1 MPARNLN
8 LYAQWEKRPV
18 YHLQYDAN
26 NGSGKRRTDAETPC
40 EAGTKVQIDGNAYR
54 YEAGRDC
61 YMFTQWNTRPDGKG
75 DAYKPGEEKE
85 INTDIILYAQW
96 EKLQDKAEDIEQYHV
111 FYRANNNT
119 TAFSVDP
126 QTPKEAGNSILL
138 QNNRFFYADYLFAG
152 WNTKADGSGKQY
164 NSGDTFVIPS
174 KNISLY
180 AQWKKIEQKRLIYSS
195 NTKAEEKYIDA
206 ECFSDDGED
215 EEKEVLIDGN
225 SFHNNG
231 KKFVGWN
238 TKIDGSGKRYA
249 PSEKFTLKENT
260 VLYAQWSK
268 DVKQYKLV
276 YHSNYPSKA
285 EETKEE
291 QKEID
296 SETPAYAGTKIKIN
310 KNYFSCGGYKFTGW
324 STKKTGEA
332 EYLPTQ
338 WYVMPEKDVDL
349 YACWSKADEHKKE
362 DTNNPEDK
370 EENKK
375 EDKEE
380 DKNEEDKN
388 DNNKDDEKKDDE
400 KKDEAEEDTKKDPM
414 AEEARK
420 AIEKAYEEI
429 QKLAIEELK
438 EESKKYTEIP
448 VTELMKDEDTI
459 NIPGTPV
466 AKVSKLADKTQG
478 VTLVKGRYE
487 GIKKEGIY
495 EYGDVIDY
503 TVNISNEG
511 TADLYDLVV
520 EDFMDKS
527 LQEIIKPGTVTIVSG
542 QITTKQGNT
551 VCVERMPE
559 KEDEEGKYI
568 VHLDKLKA
576 ADSVVLHMKAEV
588 QTGVQAGTHLNNA
601 IHITAQYETVND
613 NGKREKIYIIETPEM
628 TDNDTVGIGV
638 PDIVVAKKSDKTKNI
653 VLENGRYTGKRKYG
667 TYKAGEEIKF
677 TITVSNSG
685 TASARNITIKE
696 EPSKELKKYVQMKG
710 FAHKAESSIRSKKSN
725 TVKVKE
731 IKNKKVFLDK
741 IEAGDS
747 VELIYTAK
755 VKKDIPSIKFLKNE
769 VSLEGKNK
777 DGSDIPITPKMDDYD
792 KVNLKEN
799 SKPMKKNKDQGTPG
813 AKTGDNNTIAM
824 YLLVGLLSLSMIFI
838 ILYFQ
843 KRKKD
848 NI

>member
-1 MPARNLN
+1 
-8 LYAQWEKRPV
+8 
-18 YHLQYDAN
+18 
-26 NGSGKRRTDAETPC
+26 
-40 EAGTKVQIDGNAYR
+40 
-54 YEAGRDC
+54 
-61 YMFTQWNTRPDGKG
+61 
-75 DAYKPGEEKE
+75 
-85 INTDIILYAQW
+85 
-96 EKLQDKAEDIEQYHV
+96 
-111 FYRANNNT
+111 
-119 TAFSVDP
+119 
-126 QTPKEAGNSILL
+126 
-138 QNNRFFYADYLFAG
+138 
-152 WNTKADGSGKQY
+152 
-164 NSGDTFVIPS
+164 
-174 KNISLY
+174 
-180 AQWKKIEQKRLIYSS
+180 
-195 NTKAEEKYIDA
+195 
-206 ECFSDDGED
+206 
-215 EEKEVLIDGN
+215 
-225 SFHNNG
+225 
-231 KKFVGWN
+231 
-238 TKIDGSGKRYA
+238 
-249 PSEKFTLKENT
+249 
-260 VLYAQWSK
+260 
-268 DVKQYKLV
+268 
-276 YHSNYPSKA
+276 
-285 EETKEE
+285 
-291 QKEID
+291 
-296 SETPAYAGTKIKIN
+296 
-310 KNYFSCGGYKFTGW
+310 
-324 STKKTGEA
+324 
-332 EYLPTQ
+332 
-338 WYVMPEKDVDL
+338 MPEKDVDL

-613 NGKREKIYIIETPEM
+613 NGKREKLYIIETPEM

-710 FAHKAESSIRSKKSN
+710 FAHKAGSSIRSKKSN